1 MKIKGAASRNELE
14 AAPMKESGRMNSRIL
29 ATLARVANTV
39 AAVFFVLGCLHPAAG
54 AEGLKPWLENEA
66 DSLTQLYKELH
77 QAPELSFEEEKTAA
91 KMAAELRELGFTV
104 TEKVGGHGVVGVL
117 KNGDG
122 PKLMLRADMDG
133 LPVVEET
140 GLDYA
145 SQVKVRDA
153 RGATV
158 GVMHAC
164 GHDMHMTMLL
174 GTLRYL
180 VAHRDEWKGTL
191 VPILQPAE
199 ERGGGAS
206 AMLEDGL
213 FSRFPRPDYALAL
226 HVAADRPTGNVAWR
240 PGYAMAN
247 VDSVDITI
255 KGKGGHGAYPHTTI
269 DPIVIAAK
277 LILDLQTIAS
287 REVKPIEPLVVTVG
301 AIQAGTKHNVISDEC
316 KLQLTVRSYK
326 PEIREQI
333 LDAIRRKAN
342 AAAASAG
349 APEPEVTISDGTPAL
364 SNDEKLA
371 ARLNPVIR
379 KVIGKDN
386 VEESEPSMGGEDF
399 GAYGRA
405 GVPILMMSVGSV
417 SPERL
422 EKYKESGGA
431 PSLHSPQFYPD
442 IAGTIE
448 TGVTTLTAASLELLQ
463 SKQKDLTAKD
473 AKSAK
478 EE

>member
-1 MKIKGAASRNELE
+1 MKK
-14 AAPMKESGRMNSRIL
+14 SGRMNSRIITISARIANML
-29 ATLARVANTV
+29 AAIFF
-39 AAVFFVLGCLHPAAG
+39 AVGCLNLAV
-54 AEGLKPWLENEA
+54 AEEGVKEWLETEA
-66 DSLTQLYKELH
+66 NSLTQLYKDLH
-77 QAPELSFEEEKTAA
+77 RAPELSFEEEKTAA
-91 KMAAELRELGFTV
+91 KMATELRELGFTV
-104 TEKVGGHGVVGVL
+104 TEKVGGHGVVGML

-122 PKLMLRADMDG
+122 PTLMLRADMDG

-174 GTLRYL
+174 GTLKYL
-180 VAHRDEWKGTL
+180 AENRDPWKGTL
-191 VPILQPAE
+191 VPIFQPAE

-206 AMLEDGL
+206 AMLDDGL

-226 HVAADRPTGNVAWR
+226 HVAADRPTGVVAWR
-240 PGYAMAN
+240 AGYAMAN

-269 DPIVIAAK
+269 DPIMIAAK

-301 AIQAGTKHNVISDEC
+301 AIHAGTKHNVISDEC

-349 APEPEVTISDGTPAL
+349 APEPEIVVSDGTPAL
-364 SNDEKLA
+364 SNDEKLSK
-371 ARLNPVIR
+371 RLEPVVR
-379 KVIGKDN
+379 NAIGKEN

-417 SPERL
+417 SQERL
-422 EKYKESGGA
+422 DKYKESGGA

-442 IAGTIE
+442 IEPTIV
-448 TGVTTLTAASLELLQ
+448 TGVTTLTSASLALL
-463 SKQKDLTAKD
+463 KAR
-473 AKSAK
+473 
-478 EE
+478 E